1 MRQLRANETSKLSET
16 QRLGL
21 GAAIA
26 LIGYLSFLI
35 AAGELTVARVWP
47 HLETQIQKGQP

>member
-1 MRQLRANETSKLSET
+1 MRQLRADETSKLSET

-21 GAAIA
+21 GAV
-26 LIGYLSFLI
+26 IGYLSFLI